1 MKENKTKIITC
12 EKCFNIPKIIFLNK
26 NKVQIQCPKCQLLK
40 TEDIIYFEKYI
51 SSNNIKDELPKC
63 SYNIN
68 HESKA
73 VKYCFKCTKYLCEQC
88 IENHNISFQNKSHIL
103 LEQKLENQYYCNKE
117 GHNEYIYDRYCQK
130 CQNYLCSHCICEHDK
145 DEIYF
150 FDELN
155 NKNKINNVI
164 ENINKIKE
172 IIINEEE
179 KLNKVLEE
187 LNNKIKILKKMFNDY
202 KKRNLNLISIY
213 ELFIDNYKQINSIR
227 NYNLNN
233 NIIINADFDLSNS
246 DFFISNI
253 NNPAEC
259 LSSKYNKLCAFYM
272 NKNHIKTKNYS
283 EHLITNKFCNMDIV
297 KKCIFVDDNIVCLFK
312 NNNKELYYIT
322 QEDSKY
328 KILIANTSN
337 IKNIYPSGKNNFFTI
352 NDKNKF
358 EYWNASSETCK
369 VTDYYNIKHENN
381 YYIIF
386 DLNDKKS
393 IFIVKNDDNTIIIN
407 YYYKYSHWSL
417 NYEEYLLY
425 YYNRGD
431 TLKYIIENIIN
442 LITISDINEEEKE
455 QFKNIIKENELIKNG
470 LFKIDNKL
478 TELLDNKIISLYEE
492 IKKKLEK
499 ETYETE
505 YILNPNYYF
514 YKLKKELN
522 NKENKLE
529 EKDIKKIN
537 YISKLNE
544 LCFNIR
550 KKYIH
555 YFLLLTKTNNIYNMD
570 NKNLLFMGEK
580 YLLIKYILKDKE
592 FVPFINNNFL
602 DNKNDNY
609 NDYEIKYLNN
619 DFIIMNNNKKKIIYL
634 IEENDD
640 ILLLKKKYEYY
651 SNIIANDKY
660 LLFDSIKE
668 HNIIQF
674 NIIDLLKKTFIG
686 NNEITELLNSKIEYN
701 YPKMLL
707 FSNNNKIIALYE
719 KNQLGI
725 INLKIQQDNIDEKE
739 NNKKQNIKEIKINS
753 QSNLG
758 QKITEYSN
766 IYSESYNPL
775 YLLDDSSYYFCT
787 TSEFNKSKNYFKLDF
802 CCDFFLEEI
811 KIIYHN
817 DYEDCIPKNCNIT
830 VYNKKNDI
838 IRQINFINSKKE
850 LYKKIEINEITRYIL
865 FDFKDNLGGDYII
878 IKKLKFEGKILNDI
892 D

>member
-1 MKENKTKIITC
+1 MNENKTKIITC

-26 NKVQIQCPKCQLLK
+26 NKVQIECLNCQLLK

-51 SSNNIKDELPKC
+51 SSNNHIHLDELPKC

-88 IENHNISFQNKSHIL
+88 IENHNVSFQNKSHIL
-103 LEQKLENQYYCNKE
+103 LDQKLENQYYCNKE
-117 GHNEYIYDRYCQK
+117 GHGEYIHDRYCQK
-130 CQNYLCSHCICEHDK
+130 CQNYLCPHCTCEHDK

-150 FDELN
+150 FDEPN
-155 NKNKINNVI
+155 NKNEINNVI

-172 IIINEEE
+172 IIKNEEE

-187 LNNKIKILKKMFNDY
+187 INNKIEILKKMFNDY

-233 NIIINADFDLSNS
+233 NIIINSDFDLSNS
-246 DFFISNI
+246 DFFISDI
-253 NNPAEC
+253 DNPAEC

-272 NKNHIKTKNYS
+272 NKNHIKTKNFS

-297 KKCIFVDDNIVCLFK
+297 KKCIFVDDNIVCLFEN
-312 NNNKELYYIT
+312 NNNKLYYIT
-322 QEDSKY
+322 QKDSKH
-328 KILIANTSN
+328 KIFIVKASN
-337 IKNIYPSGKNNFFTI
+337 IKNIYPYDKNYFFTI
-352 NDKNKF
+352 DNENEF
-358 EYWNASSETCK
+358 QYRNASSETCK
-369 VTDYYNIKHENN
+369 VINYYNIKHENN

-386 DLNDKKS
+386 DLNFKRN
-393 IFIVKNDDNTIIIN
+393 IFVFKNDDNTIKIN
-407 YYYKYSHWSL
+407 YYKYNWG
-417 NYEEYLLY
+417 YDEYLLY

-431 TLKYIIENIIN
+431 TLKYIIENIIK
-442 LITISDINEEEKE
+442 LITISNINEEEKE
-455 QFKNIIKENELIKNG
+455 QFKNIIKENASIKDG

-478 TELLDNKIISLYEE
+478 TELLDNKIISLYVE
-492 IKKKLEK
+492 IKNKLEK
-499 ETYETE
+499 ETHETE

-522 NKENKLE
+522 DKENKLE
-529 EKDIKKIN
+529 EKDIKRIN

-570 NKNLLFMGEK
+570 NKNLIFMGEK
-580 YLLIKYILKDKE
+580 YLLIKYILKNKE

-602 DNKNDNY
+602 NNKKDNY
-609 NDYEIKYLNN
+609 NDYEIKYLNY
-619 DFIIMNNNKKKIIYL
+619 DFIIMNDNEKKIIYL
-634 IEENDD
+634 IEENNG
-640 ILLLKKKYEYY
+640 ILLLKKEYKYY
-651 SNIIANDKY
+651 SNIITNDRY

-668 HNIIQF
+668 NNIIQF
-674 NIIDLLKKTFIG
+674 NIIDLLNKTFIG
-686 NNEITELLNSKIEYN
+686 SNEITELLNSKIEYN

-707 FSNNNKIIALYE
+707 LSNNNKIIVLYE

-725 INLKIQQDNIDEKE
+725 INLKIQQDNINEKE
-739 NNKKQNIKEIKINS
+739 NNKEQNIQEIKINS
-753 QSNLG
+753 QSNLSP
-758 QKITEYSN
+758 KITEYSN

-787 TSEFNKSKNYFKLDF
+787 TSEFNKGKNYFKLDF
-802 CCDFFLEEI
+802 CCDLFLEEI
-811 KIIYHN
+811 KIIYHY
-817 DYEDCIPKNCNIT
+817 DYKDCIPKNCSIII
-830 VYNKKNDI
+830 YNKKKDI
-838 IRQINFINSKKE
+838 IRQINFINSKEE
-850 LYKKIEINEITRYIL
+850 LNEKIEINEITRYIL

-878 IKKLKFEGKILNDI
+878 IKKLKFEGKILSDI